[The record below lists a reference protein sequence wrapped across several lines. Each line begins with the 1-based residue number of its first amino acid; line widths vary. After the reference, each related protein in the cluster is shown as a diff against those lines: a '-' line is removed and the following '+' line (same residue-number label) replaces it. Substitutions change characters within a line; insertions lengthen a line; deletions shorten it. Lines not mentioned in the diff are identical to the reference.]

1 MALRIYTNLSSLS
14 AQKSLEYNARQL
26 GGSIA
31 RISSGQRIFSSAD
44 DGAGLSIT
52 ESLRSDVR
60 TLKQGAKNI
69 GDGVSLVNT
78 AEGALSEQSSIL
90 IRLRELA
97 SQAATGTIGRT
108 ERETL
113 NLEFRALRS
122 ELDRIANTTEFNGQK
137 LVDGSLAS
145 GGIGGELILQVGLNA
160 NEESRFN
167 LNQEL
172 DLTAVTSVSL
182 GIDDDNIST
191 DGSALT
197 ALGAL
202 TDALDSVIKIRGR
215 VGAVTNR
222 LGSALNNVNA
232 SIENMTSAVSTIRD
246 ADLAAEVA
254 DLTKS
259 QILVQSASAM
269 IGQANLIPQS
279 VLTLLQ

>member
-1 MALRIYTNLSSLS
+1 MALRIFTNLSSLS
-14 AQKSLEYNARQL
+14 AQKSLEYNRAQL
-26 GGSIA
+26 GKSIS
-31 RISSGQRIFSSAD
+31 RIASGERIFSSSD

-60 TLKQGAKNI
+60 TLKQGVRNI
-69 GDGVSLVNT
+69 GDGLSLVNT
-78 AEGALSEQSSIL
+78 AEGALNEQSSIL

-97 SQAATGTIGRT
+97 SQSATGTIGQT

-113 NLEFRALRS
+113 NLEFTSLRS

-145 GGIGGELILQVGLNA
+145 GNPGGELILQVGLDARDEN
-160 NEESRFN
+160 RFN

-172 DLTAVTSVSL
+172 DLTAVTSASL
-182 GIDDDNIST
+182 GINDDSIST
-191 DGSALT
+191 GGSALT

-202 TDALDSVIKIRGR
+202 TAALDSVIKIRGR

-222 LGSALNNVNA
+222 LGNALNNANSA
-232 SIENMTSAVSTIRD
+232 IENLNSAVSTIRD
-246 ADLAAEVA
+246 ADLAEEVA
-254 DLTKS
+254 QLTKN
-259 QILVQSASAM
+259 QILVQAASSM
-269 IGQANLIPQS
+269 VGQANLIPQS

>member
-1 MALRIYTNLSSLS
+1 MALRIFTNLSSLS
-14 AQKSLEYNARQL
+14 AQKSLEHNRQQL
-26 GGSIA
+26 GGSIE
-31 RISSGQRIFSSAD
+31 RISSGERIFSSAD

-60 TLKQGAKNI
+60 TLKQGARNLS
-69 GDGVSLVNT
+69 DGMNLVNT
-78 AEGALSEQSSIL
+78 AEGALNEQSSIL

-113 NLEFRALRS
+113 NLEFTSLRS
-122 ELDRIANTTEFNGQK
+122 ELDRIANTTEYNGQK

-145 GGIGGELILQVGLNA
+145 GSGSGELILQVGLDA

-182 GIDDDNIST
+182 GIDDDAIST
-191 DGSALT
+191 NGSALT

-202 TDALDSVIKIRGR
+202 TTALDNVIEIRGR

-222 LGSALNNVNA
+222 LGNALNNLNA
-232 SIENMTSAVSTIRD
+232 SIENLTSTVSTIRD
-246 ADLAAEVA
+246 ADLAEEVA
-254 DLTKS
+254 QLTKN